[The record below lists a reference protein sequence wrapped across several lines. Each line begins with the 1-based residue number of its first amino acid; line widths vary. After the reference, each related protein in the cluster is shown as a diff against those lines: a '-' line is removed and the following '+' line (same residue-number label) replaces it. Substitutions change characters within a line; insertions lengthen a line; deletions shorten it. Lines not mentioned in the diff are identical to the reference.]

1 MQTPHPK
8 RMARILREALAEHDL
23 RISHS
28 TALELVAKQLG
39 HADWNV
45 LAAQIGPDSSNIQQD
60 AESAASHG
68 KVPEGWFVSGRSDL
82 FRHDLL
88 PDAGPDRKPALLIE
102 SRAPQERVSVAKAG
116 EFLTVM
122 QRISAVP
129 YRGKSVSFRAQISC
143 VSATGNGR
151 IWIHAR
157 GQSRDALAFE
167 NLGLNRGPAGPIAG
181 TTEWTHRT
189 VTIEVPD
196 EAVYVGFGILFGSG
210 TGVFRAANLSF
221 GLAEGDERPSPL
233 PDTPRNLDLV
243 LAD

>member
-8 RMARILREALAEHDL
+8 TMARILREALAERDL

-39 HADWNV
+39 QADWNV
-45 LAAQIGPDSSNIQQD
+45 LSAQIGPDSSNIQQD
-60 AESAASHG
+60 AESAVSHG
-68 KVPEGWFVSGRSDL
+68 KVPEGWFASGRSDL

-102 SRAPQERVSVAKAG
+102 SRAPQERVAIAQAG

-129 YRGKSVSFRAQISC
+129 YRGKLVSFRAQMSC
-143 VSATGNGR
+143 VNATGNGR

-167 NLGLNRGPAGPIAG
+167 NLGLNRGPTGPITG

-196 EAVYVGFGILFGSG
+196 EAVYIGFGILFGSG

-221 GLAEGDERPSPL
+221 GPAEGDERPSPL